1 MKKIVWAGLALSAL
15 LLFPGNVSGQSIKDI
30 LNSATVKNAVT
41 SVTGGKKITQENLQ
55 GTWTYVNP
63 ALKLEGDNALKN
75 VAGSLASTEVE
86 KKMKEY
92 CEKVGI
98 VEGVFNFV
106 FNADSSFTS
115 ALKKGSLKGTYAVQ
129 EEEKTVVLRY
139 SVGKKLTVT
148 TLTAQAILSG
158 NDLTLLFNADKLLKF
173 LTTISSISDNTTLKA
188 INKLASEY
196 DGMLLGF
203 DLKK

>member
-1 MKKIVWAGLALSAL
+1 MKKIVWAGLALCAL

-55 GTWTYVNP
+55 GTWMYVNP

-98 VEGVFNFV
+98 VEGIFNFV